1 MMISPFSSSSPYS
14 TGYMGYYPRE
24 TWYPPT
30 GNGPRYAEPSS
41 YLGELGGIN
50 DDLMLGDTPSYLPRY
65 TPSQGSGLLGGLS
78 SQAVIEAINV
88 LAQSLQSAKQSGTYR
103 YAQPSAPPS
112 AYPGL
117 NGSNTASFTPA
128 YGGAGTNA
136 SSYLPMGGYPQ
147 TGLAGVH
154 PTPQFKSAGATMAT
168 DFLAQVP
175 NVSTLLDAA
184 KQTELVGK
192 LQQLE
197 QGGPVTIFAPS
208 NEAFNSLPKEVL
220 TKLAKPE
227 NRHVLARIL
236 SYHVSAQPLA
246 ATKNLVA
253 QNVSNQTGTNAYYYN
268 GSVRGGVITN
278 EASTAFPEGQ
288 LVKTQAPVSLP
299 NGSIIVPIDKVMIP
313 PDVDLTQLV

>member
-1 MMISPFSSSSPYS
+1 MMISQLASSPY
-14 TGYMGYYPRE
+14 GMGYPRE
-24 TWYPPT
+24 TWYT
-30 GNGPRYAEPSS
+30 SPRSAEPNY
-41 YLGELGGIN
+41 YLGLLDN
-50 DDLMLGDTPSYLPRY
+50 DPGYNTPNY
-65 TPSQGSGLLGGLS
+65 QKGGLLGGLS

-88 LAQSLQSAKQSGTYR
+88 LAQTLQSAKQSTTYR
-103 YAQPSAPPS
+103 YAQP
-112 AYPGL
+112 PG
-117 NGSNTASFTPA
+117 GYDATASFAPA
-128 YGGAGTNA
+128 YGT
-136 SSYLPMGGYPQ
+136 STPSYMPMGGYPQ
-147 TGLAGVH
+147 TGVAGVH

-175 NVSTLLDAA
+175 QVSTLLDAA

-278 EASTAFPEGQ
+278 EASTAFPDGQ

-313 PDVDLTQLV
+313 PDVDLTQLA